1 MNCELWQDKIDAFV
15 DAELPADETR
25 GFDEHLRSCPA
36 CAQETFSRQHLKA
49 ETRLAG
55 QRYVPSPEFAEQIAQ
70 RIAPK
75 RKRSVV
81 WMPALAS
88 AAAVLL
94 LAIFVGVAWRERSSQ
109 QEVGAQLVNQF
120 VDQHVTTLASDHPV
134 DVASTDRHT
143 VKPWFA
149 GKVPFSVDIPNLEGT
164 GFELIGGRLTY
175 VRQAPAAQ
183 LIFGTRKHRIS
194 VFMVRE
200 GREVASLGNDPSP
213 VRREGFNTQT
223 WVEDGIRYFAISD
236 VNAQDIH
243 RLCDLLKTES

>member
-15 DAELPADETR
+15 DAELAADEAR
-25 GFDEHLRSCPA
+25 SFDEHLRSCPA
-36 CAQETFSRQHLKA
+36 CAQETFARQRLKA

-55 QRYVPSPEFAEQIAQ
+55 QRYVPTPEFSEQIAQ
-70 RIAPK
+70 RLGPN
-75 RKRSVV
+75 RRRSFV
-81 WMPALAS
+81 WVPAFAS

-94 LAIFVGVAWRERSSQ
+94 LAIVVGVAWRERALQ
-109 QEVGAQLVNQF
+109 QIASAQLVNQL
-120 VDQHVTTLASDHPV
+120 VDQHVATLASDHPA
-134 DVASTDRHT
+134 DVVSTDRHT

-149 GKVPFSVDIPNLEGT
+149 GKVPFSVDIPDLENT
-164 GFELIGGRLTY
+164 GFELVGGRLTY
-175 VRQAPAAQ
+175 VRQTPAAQ
-183 LIFGTRKHRIS
+183 LIFGARKHRIS

-200 GREVASLGNDPSP
+200 GQSISALGNDLSP

-243 RLCDLLKTES
+243 RLCDLLKSES

>member
-1 MNCELWQDKIDAFV
+1 MNCDLWQDKIDAFV
-15 DAELPADETR
+15 DSELGADEAR
-25 GFDEHLRSCPA
+25 DFNQHLRSCAA
-36 CAQETFSRQHLKA
+36 CAQETFARQRLKA

-55 QRYVPSPEFAEQIAQ
+55 QRYVPSSEFAEKVAQ
-70 RIAPK
+70 RVAPR
-75 RKRSVV
+75 RKRSFV
-81 WMPALAS
+81 WMPVFAS

-94 LAIFVGVAWRERSSQ
+94 LAIFVGVAWRERALQ
-109 QEVGAQLVNQF
+109 QSVSAQLVDQL
-120 VDQHVTTLASDHPV
+120 VDQHVAALASDHPV
-134 DVASTDRHT
+134 DVVSTDRHT

-149 GKVPFSVDIPNLEGT
+149 GKVPFSVDIPNLENT

-175 VRQAPAAQ
+175 VKQTPAAQ
-183 LIFGTRKHRIS
+183 LIFGARKHRIS

-200 GREVASLGNDPSP
+200 GAAIAALGNDQSP

-243 RLCDLLKTES
+243 RLCDLLKSET

>member
-15 DAELPADETR
+15 DAELSADEAR

-36 CAQETFSRQHLKA
+36 CAQETYARQRLKA

-55 QRYVPSPEFAEQIAQ
+55 HRYVPSAEFAEQIAH
-70 RIAPK
+70 RFSPT
-75 RKRSVV
+75 RKRSFV
-81 WMPALAS
+81 WMPTLTA

-109 QEVGAQLVNQF
+109 QEVSAQLVNQL
-120 VDQHVTTLASDHPV
+120 VDQHVATLASDHPV
-134 DVASTDRHT
+134 DVVSTDRHT

-175 VRQAPAAQ
+175 VRQTPAAQ

-200 GREVASLGNDPSP
+200 GREVASLGNDSSP

-243 RLCDLLKTES
+243 RLCDLLKSES

>member
-15 DAELPADETR
+15 DAELAADEAR
-25 GFDEHLRSCPA
+25 DFDEHLRSCPA
-36 CAQETFSRQHLKA
+36 CAQETFARQRLKA

-55 QRYVPSPEFAEQIAQ
+55 QRYLPSTAFSEQIAQ
-70 RIAPK
+70 RVATK
-75 RKRSVV
+75 RKKSSV
-81 WMPALAS
+81 WMPALIA

-94 LAIFVGVAWRERSSQ
+94 LATFIGVAWRERSSQ
-109 QEVGAQLVNQF
+109 QEAGAQLVNQL
-120 VDQHVTTLASDHPV
+120 VDQHVAALASDHPV
-134 DVASTDRHT
+134 DVISTDRHT

-149 GKVPFSVDIPNLEGT
+149 GKVPFSVDIPDLDGT

-175 VRQAPAAQ
+175 VRQTPAAQ

-200 GREVASLGNDPSP
+200 SSGIAALGNDQSP
-213 VRREGFNTQT
+213 VRRAGFNTQT
-223 WVEDGIRYFAISD
+223 WVEDGLRYFAISD

-243 RLCDLLKTES
+243 RLCDLLKSES